1 MSRVLMLLDKEF
13 PTDDRVEKEAISLIK
28 NGFEVFLLCPDFGC
42 NPKEEIYNGIN
53 IRRFSIKKNTFNKL
67 LGLIQIFPFYK
78 ILWLS
83 KVQKIINTHNIT
95 IVHIH
100 DLPLCCL
107 INPLKRNSKIK
118 FVADM
123 HENYPAMVSG
133 QEHLKKIPNKYLIS
147 IKKWYS
153 LEKKW
158 LHNADLIICTASGM
172 LERLKK
178 QLAGNHNYVLV
189 PNTLDINE
197 FKSSQERRID
207 IESKLKTGFNILSYG
222 VVSEQRGIQYVI
234 EALSLLKDKIHDIM
248 LVILGDGSYLKTLEA
263 QTQKLNIEKNVLFEG
278 WQEQSSLISYM
289 QNTQITIIP
298 HIKSEHTDNTSP
310 NKLFH
315 FMYFGKPVLASNCNY
330 IQEIVEEENC
340 GIIYPYDNPKELAK
354 AIDHLY
360 SNEKERIEMGGN
372 GYKAIINKYN
382 WHSTIVPMI
391 KEYKNLTGTK

>member
-1 MSRVLMLLDKEF
+1 MLLEKEF
-13 PTDDRVEKEAISLIK
+13 PADDRVEKEAVSLIK
-28 NGFEVFLLCPDFGC
+28 NGFEVFLLCPDFGD
-42 NPKEEIYNGIN
+42 NQKEEDYNGIN
-53 IRRFSIKKNTFNKL
+53 IHRFSIKKSYFNKL
-67 LGLIQIFPFYK
+67 LGLIQIFPLYK
-78 ILWLS
+78 ILWLN
-83 KVQKIINTHNIT
+83 KVQKIISTHNIK

-107 INPLKRNSKIK
+107 INPLKRNNKLK

-133 QEHLKKIPNKYLIS
+133 QEHLKKFPNKYLIS

-153 LEKKW
+153 LEKNW
-158 LHNADLIICTASGM
+158 LRNADLIICTASGM
-172 LERLKK
+172 VKRLRR
-178 QLAGNHNYVLV
+178 QLVGNHNYILV
-189 PNTLDINE
+189 PNTLNIKE

-207 IESKLKTGFNILSYG
+207 IERRLETGFNILSYG

-234 EALSLLKDKIHDIM
+234 ESLSLLKNKIHDIK
-248 LVILGDGSYLKTLEA
+248 LIILGDGPYLKTLED
-263 QTQKLNIEKNVLFEG
+263 QVQKLNVEKEVLFEG

-315 FMYFGKPVLASNCNY
+315 FMYYGKPVLASNCNY

-340 GIIYPYDNPKELAK
+340 GIIYTYDNPKELAN
-354 AIDHLY
+354 AITHLY
-360 SNEKERIEMGGN
+360 SNEKERNDMGKNGN
-372 GYKAIINKYN
+372 MAIINKYN
-382 WHSTIVPMI
+382 WHSTIEPML
-391 KEYKNLTGTK
+391 KEYKKLIRMAGAI